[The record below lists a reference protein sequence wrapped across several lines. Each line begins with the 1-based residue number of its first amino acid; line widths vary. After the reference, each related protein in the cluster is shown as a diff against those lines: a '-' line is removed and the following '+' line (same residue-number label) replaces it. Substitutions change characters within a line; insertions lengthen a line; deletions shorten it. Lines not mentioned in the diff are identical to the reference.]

1 MAGLIWEVSLA
12 EFLFV
17 TVILGGAGAW
27 MIGRSTAL
35 TWSGWGLMA
44 FYVFLLDIAVRFI
57 HYGLFSGSFFL
68 PLSTFWVG
76 LHHGIVDYIVLFAF
90 AAAGRSFVR
99 SRQMARQYGPL
110 RRSAA

>member
-1 MAGLIWEVSLA
+1 MQGYLWEVSLS

-35 TWSGWGLMA
+35 TWSGWELMA
-44 FYVFLLDIAVRFI
+44 FYVLLLDIAVRFI
-57 HYGLFSGSFFL
+57 HFGLFSGSFFL
-68 PLSTFWVG
+68 PVATFGVG
-76 LHHGIVDYIVLFAF
+76 FYHGVVNYIILFAF

-110 RRSAA
+110 HRA

>member
-1 MAGLIWEVSLA
+1 MQGYLWEVSLS

-35 TWSGWGLMA
+35 TWSGWGVMA
-44 FYVFLLDIAVRFI
+44 FYVLLLDIAVRFI

-68 PLSTFWVG
+68 PAATFGVG
-76 LHHGIVDYIVLFAF
+76 FYHGVVDYIILFAF

-110 RRSAA
+110 HRA